1 MPRAYLSTDLLTV
14 GILSGIVGGA
24 IGAALM
30 RRAQQRITRLETS
43 DPRSSAIVIH
53 DGRVVISGQVGD
65 IKSLETSDIT
75 AQTQQ
80 TLAKVD
86 KLLAHAGT
94 SKSNILEAR
103 IWVKSMHQHFAPM
116 NAVWN
121 AWVDPEKKG
130 TRYCVE
136 AGMARPTI
144 LVEVQVVAAL

>member
-1 MPRAYLSTDLLTV
+1 MRAYVAHDLLTV
-14 GILSGIVGGA
+14 GIISGIVGGA

-30 RRAQQRITRLETS
+30 RRAHQRITRIGTT

-53 DGRVVISGQVGD
+53 DGRVVISGQGGD
-65 IKSLETSDIT
+65 IPTLDTSDIT

-86 KLLAHAGT
+86 KLLEQAGT

-103 IWVKSMHQHFAPM
+103 IWVKSMPQHFAAM

-121 AWVDPEKKG
+121 AWVDPDKKG

-136 AGMARPTI
+136 AEMARPSI